1 MTIIGGGLAGAEAA
15 WQLAIRGIRVDLY
28 EMRPTVMGPA
38 HHTASLAELVCSNSL
53 KGTDPAT
60 PAGMVKRELEAMGS
74 MLLATARKHAVP
86 AGAALAVDR
95 DRFSAAVTAR
105 LETLDEVTIH
115 REEMTA
121 LPATGP
127 VIVATGPLTSDA
139 LARALSEVIG
149 VERLAFYDAAA
160 PIVDA
165 ATIDRPRVFAASR
178 YGKGTGTDYLN
189 APFARDEYERFH
201 AALVTAERVTAK
213 EFETAELFQACQPVE
228 EIARR
233 GIDALRFGPL
243 KPVGLTDPATG
254 RRPWAVV
261 QLRTE
266 NRDRTAY
273 NLVGF
278 QTNLT
283 FSAQR
288 DVFRLIPGLESAE
301 FVRYGVMHRNTFVD
315 APRLLDSTFAVRS
328 DPRIRVAGQLAGT
341 EGYLEAVA
349 GGLIAALAFAA
360 EASGAEVPVLPVETA
375 LGSLVRYATDPGT
388 DLYQPMH
395 ANAGLFPPLD
405 PPVRGKRP
413 RYAAYAARGAQAL
426 ATWSEANA
434 TLLAPALAA
443 LDDDGTGGGSRDARA

>member
-1 MTIIGGGLAGAEAA
+1 MTVIGGGLAGAEAA
-15 WQLAIRGIRVDLY
+15 WQLAVRGIPVDLY
-28 EMRPTVMGPA
+28 EMRPAVMGPA
-38 HHTASLAELVCSNSL
+38 HHTGWIAELVCSNSL
-53 KGTDPAT
+53 KGTDPDT
-60 PAGMVKRELEAMGS
+60 PAGMVKRELDAMGS
-74 MLLATARKHAVP
+74 MLLATARTCAVP

-105 LETLDEVTIH
+105 LEALGEVTVH
-115 REEMTA
+115 REELRE
-121 LPATGP
+121 LPTSGP

-139 LARALSEVIG
+139 LARSLNDVIG
-149 VERLAFYDAAA
+149 ADRLAFYDAAA

-165 ATIDRPRVFAASR
+165 TTIDRSRVFAASR
-178 YGKGTGTDYLN
+178 YGKGSGADYLN
-189 APFARDEYERFH
+189 APLEREEYERFH
-201 AALVTAERVTAK
+201 AALVAGERVTAK
-213 EFETAELFQACQPVE
+213 DFETADLFQACQPVE

-261 QLRTE
+261 QLRPE
-266 NRDRTAY
+266 NRDHTAY

-288 DVFRLIPGLESAE
+288 SVFRLIPGLESAE
-301 FVRYGVMHRNTFVD
+301 FLRYGVMHRNTFVD
-315 APRLLDSTFAVRS
+315 APRLLDGTFAVRS
-328 DPRIRVAGQLAGT
+328 DPRIRIAGQLAGT

-349 GGLIAALAFAA
+349 GGLIAALGFAA
-360 EASGAEVPVLPVETA
+360 EASGVEAPTLPAETA
-375 LGSLVRYATDPGT
+375 LGSLVRYATDPAT
-388 DLYQPMH
+388 YPYQPMH

-413 RYAAYAARGAQAL
+413 RYAAYAARGALAL
-426 ATWSEANA
+426 ARWTEAHA
-434 TLLAPALAA
+434 ALLAPALMA
-443 LDDDGTGGGSRDARA
+443 LAGDTAGGDRRDAGA